1 MNMWTS
7 SYTEYIQSI
16 QLYKEYT
23 IMANSFASLKKSRNS
38 SLNKLLE
45 ETSKLNEGT
54 KSSGGAD
61 DRFWQPTVDKAG
73 NGYAVIRFMPEPK
86 GEDLPYVRTFNH
98 GFQGNGGWYI
108 ENCPTTIGGECPAC
122 KKNNELWNSGI
133 EADKEVVRKQK
144 RRLTYMSNIY
154 VVKDPANPENEG
166 KVFLYKYGKKIWD
179 KLNDVMNPDFED
191 ESPVNPF
198 DFWEGADF
206 KLKIRKVDGYRNYD
220 KSEFDSPSEFLDGD
234 DDSLET
240 VYESIFSLQE
250 FVDPKN
256 FKSFDELKQRLDKAL
271 GESAPAP
278 RAAYVEDVEDVTP
291 APAPKEA
298 PAPKQAI
305 AATAEEDDDLSFFE
319 QLAND

>member
-1 MNMWTS
+1 
-7 SYTEYIQSI
+7 
-16 QLYKEYT
+16 
-23 IMANSFASLKKSRNS
+23 MANSFASLKKSRNK
-38 SLNKLLE
+38 SLDKLLQ
-45 ETSKLNEGT
+45 ETAKLNEGG

-61 DRFWQPTVDKAG
+61 ERFWQPQVDKAG

-86 GEDLPYVRTFNH
+86 GEDLPYIRTFNH

-108 ENCPTTIGGECPAC
+108 ENCPTTIGQECPAC

-133 EADKEVVRKQK
+133 EADKEIVRKQK

-191 ESPVNPF
+191 ENPVNPF

-220 KSEFDSPSEFLDGD
+220 KSEFDSPSEFLDSD
-234 DDSLET
+234 DDALET
-240 VYESIFSLQE
+240 VYESLFSLQE

-256 FKSFDELKQRLDKAL
+256 FKSYDELKQRLDKAL
-271 GESAPAP
+271 GEVAPAP

-291 APAPKEA
+291 APAPKSA
-298 PAPKQAI
+298 PAPEPKKV
-305 AATAEEDDDLSFFE
+305 AATADEDDDDLSFFE